1 MVQKERYDTF
11 TSYYITEPFEH
22 QKKQIWMGK
31 RNQARAK
38 KSETVVSLNEFC
50 H

>member
-22 QKKQIWMGK
+22 QKKQIWG
-31 RNQARAK
+31 REIRQEK